1 MREVNVKLVSD
12 AVKDLSITTNCI
24 LGDEE
29 VGYIKKM
36 LKVEES
42 PTGKEILEMMLEN
55 ARIAREEMIPI
66 CQDTGF
72 TVVFLEVGQDVHFVG
87 GDINEA
93 IADGVRR
100 GYTEGFLR
108 KSILADPIKRVNT
121 GDNTPPLVH
130 LSLVPGDRVGV
141 TVAPKGGGSEN
152 MSAIKMLKPAE
163 GIEGVKNFVVERV
176 EAAGG
181 NPCPPVVVGVGIGGT
196 FEKVAYLAKKALL
209 RPLGSRHADPFY
221 AEVEEE
227 LLKRVNA
234 TGIGPQG
241 LGGRVTALDVHIE
254 TFPCHIAS
262 LPAAVNLN
270 CHASRHGHRVI

>member
-12 AVKDLSITTNCI
+12 AVKDLSIATNCI

-29 VGYIKKM
+29 VAYIKKM

-42 PTGKEILEMMLEN
+42 PTGKEILDMMLEN

-72 TVVFLEVGQDVHFVG
+72 TVVFLEVGQDVHFAG

-93 IADGVRR
+93 VADGVRR

-121 GDNTPPLVH
+121 GDNTPPVIH
-130 LSLVPGDRVGV
+130 LSIVPGDKVKV

-152 MSAIKMLKPAE
+152 MSAVKMLKPAE

-176 EAAGG
+176 DAAGG

-209 RPLGSRHADPFY
+209 RPLGSRHVDPFY
-221 AEVEEE
+221 ADVEEE

-254 TFPCHIAS
+254 TYPCHIAS

>member
-12 AVKDLSITTNCI
+12 AVKDLSISTNCI

-29 VGYIKKM
+29 VAYIKKM
-36 LKVEES
+36 VDVEES
-42 PTGKEILEMMLEN
+42 PTGKEILNLMLEN

-72 TVVFLEVGQDVHFVG
+72 TVVFLEVGQDVHFTG
-87 GDINEA
+87 GDLNEA

-108 KSILADPIKRVNT
+108 KSILADPIKRNNT
-121 GDNTPPLVH
+121 GDNTPPVIH
-130 LSLVPGDRVGV
+130 LSLVPGDKV
-141 TVAPKGGGSEN
+141 TVTIAPKGGGSEN
-152 MSAIKMLKPAE
+152 MSAVKMLKPAE

-176 EAAGG
+176 DSAGG

-196 FEKVAYLAKKALL
+196 FEKCAYLAKKALL
-209 RPLGSRHADPFY
+209 RPLGSRHPDAFY
-221 AEVEEE
+221 AGVEEE
-227 LLKRVNA
+227 LLKRINA
-234 TGIGPQG
+234 TGVGPQG

-254 TFPCHIAS
+254 TYPCHIAS

-270 CHASRHGHRVI
+270 CHASRHGRRVI

>member
-12 AVKDLSITTNCI
+12 AVKDLSISTNCI

-29 VGYIKKM
+29 VAYIKKM
-36 LKVEES
+36 LNVEES
-42 PTGKEILEMMLEN
+42 PTGKEILDMMLEN
-55 ARIAREEMIPI
+55 ARIARDEMIPI

-72 TVVFLEVGQDVHFVG
+72 TVIFLEVGQEVHFTG

-93 IADGVRR
+93 LADGVRR
-100 GYTEGFLR
+100 GYTDGFLR
-108 KSILADPIKRVNT
+108 KSILSDPIKRNNT
-121 GDNTPPLVH
+121 GDNTPPVVH
-130 LSLVPGDRVGV
+130 LSIVPGDKVKV
-141 TVAPKGGGSEN
+141 TLAPKGGGSEN
-152 MSAIKMLKPAE
+152 MSGVKMLKPAE

-176 EAAGG
+176 DASGG

-196 FEKVAYLAKKALL
+196 FEKCAYLAKKALL

-227 LLKRVNA
+227 ILRRVNA

-254 TFPCHIAS
+254 TYPCHIAS
-262 LPAAVNLN
+262 LPCAVNLN
-270 CHASRHGHRVI
+270 CHASRHGQRII

>member
-1 MREVNVKLVSD
+1 VREVNVKLIGD
-12 AVKDLSITTNCI
+12 ALKDLSISTNCV

-29 VGYIKKM
+29 VAYIKKM
-36 LKVEES
+36 MGVEES
-42 PTGKEILEMMLEN
+42 PTGKEILEMLLEN
-55 ARIAREEMIPI
+55 ARIARDEMIPI

-72 TVVFLEVGQDVHFVG
+72 SVVFLDVGQDVHFVG

-93 IADGVRR
+93 IADGIRR

-108 KSILADPIKRVNT
+108 KSILSDPIKRVNT
-121 GDNTPPLVH
+121 GDNTPAVVH
-130 LSLVPGDRVGV
+130 LTIVPGEKVKV
-141 TVAPKGGGSEN
+141 TLAPKGGGSEN
-152 MSAIKMLKPAE
+152 MSGVKMLKPSD

-176 EAAGG
+176 DAAGG
-181 NPCPPVVVGVGIGGT
+181 NPCPPIVVGVGIGGT
-196 FEKVAYLAKKALL
+196 FEKCAFLAKKALL

-221 AEVEEE
+221 AEVEAE
-227 LLKRVNA
+227 LLRRINA

-254 TFPCHIAS
+254 TYPCHIAS
-262 LPAAVNLN
+262 LPAAVNIN

>member
-12 AVKDLSITTNCI
+12 AVKDLSISTNCI

-29 VGYIKKM
+29 VAYIKKM
-36 LKVEES
+36 VDVEES
-42 PTGKEILEMMLEN
+42 PTGKEILNLMLEN
-55 ARIAREEMIPI
+55 ARIAREEMLPI

-72 TVVFLEVGQDVHFVG
+72 TVVFLEVGQDVHFTG
-87 GDINEA
+87 GDLNEA

-108 KSILADPIKRVNT
+108 KSILADPIKRTNT
-121 GDNTPPLVH
+121 GDNTPPVVH
-130 LSLVPGDRVGV
+130 LSLVPGDKVTV

-152 MSAIKMLKPAE
+152 MSAVKMLKPAE

-176 EAAGG
+176 ESAGG
-181 NPCPPVVVGVGIGGT
+181 NPCPPVVVGVGLGGT
-196 FEKVAYLAKKALL
+196 FEKCAYLAKKALL
-209 RPLGSRHADPFY
+209 RPLGSRHPDAFY
-221 AEVEEE
+221 AAVEEE
-227 LLKRVNA
+227 LLKRINA
-234 TGIGPQG
+234 TGVGPQG

-254 TFPCHIAS
+254 TYPCHIAS

-270 CHASRHGHRVI
+270 CHASRHGRRVI

>member
-1 MREVNVKLVSD
+1 D
-12 AVKDLSITTNCI
+12 
-24 LGDEE
+24 
-29 VGYIKKM
+29 
-36 LKVEES
+36 
-42 PTGKEILEMMLEN
+42 MMLEN

-72 TVVFLEVGQDVHFVG
+72 TVVFLEVGQDVHFAG
-87 GDINEA
+87 GDINQA
-93 IADGVRR
+93 IADGVKR

-121 GDNTPPLVH
+121 GDNTPPVVH
-130 LSLVPGDRVGV
+130 LSIVPGDKVKV
-141 TVAPKGGGSEN
+141 TIAPKGGGSEN
-152 MSAIKMLKPAE
+152 MSAVKMLKPAE

-176 EAAGG
+176 EIAGG

-209 RPLGSRHADPFY
+209 RPLGVRHEDPFY

-227 LLKRVNA
+227 LLKRINA

-254 TFPCHIAS
+254 TYPCHIAS

>member
-1 MREVNVKLVSD
+1 MREVDVKLVSD
-12 AVKDLSITTNCI
+12 AVKELSIATNCV

-29 VGYIKKM
+29 VAYIKKM

-42 PTGKEILEMMLEN
+42 PTGREILDMMLEN

-72 TVVFLEVGQDVHFVG
+72 TVVFLEVGQDVHFKG

-93 IADGVRR
+93 IADGVKR

-108 KSILADPIKRVNT
+108 KSILADPIRRVNT
-121 GDNTPPLVH
+121 GDNTPPVVH
-130 LSLVPGDRVGV
+130 VSIVPGDKVDV
-141 TVAPKGGGSEN
+141 TIAPKGGGSEN

-176 EAAGG
+176 DAAGG

-227 LLKRVNA
+227 LLRRINA

-254 TFPCHIAS
+254 VYPCHIAS